1 MWILAL
7 FFIVSTATLPLSTG
21 ADDVLQNKVNL
32 IVSSLPK
39 GPNGKP
45 LKGKDLLKKTIANYT
60 DFDELARLIAD
71 QKRRAERRFRE
82 QEDVLYNK
90 SKALINKV
98 IAEAKLLNPKPPP
111 AEAPLNFAEIN
122 SAAGLDEVLVE
133 GDMLM
138 TLEQAKKY
146 FGMENDSMT
155 NGVRSKRQALR
166 DLSTRWPKGIV
177 YYGFDD
183 AFADTGKEAVR
194 AAIGFWERNTCIRFK
209 YLENP
214 GTIPPG
220 SEGNVIFYEGNGCFS
235 ELGKSEWLIQ
245 HISLAPWCQSVRV
258 ATHEIAH
265 TLGLF
270 HEQSRYDRDTYIYV
284 DTTNIQEDYKGQ
296 YGAASATDMNNY
308 GKPYDYR
315 GIMHYWAN
323 LWAKDTSKPIMYA
336 LNPAYQMSIGYAQ
349 IPTYGDS
356 FILNMHYECYD
367 KCANSETSITVNN
380 VIGNGQKEPANLT
393 DPAKCTWHVTAPTG
407 SKIQYM
413 VTYIG
418 TDGNEN
424 ALCHHECFYGGVSI
438 KGLEQTWIPEG
449 MRFCCPAQFNKL
461 MTTFANQLV
470 VQPWNALRF
479 TDFSVKYR
487 LVPTGRRSCPFDY
500 QFLSVDG
507 TLCYHAVAQP
517 LSYTVAI
524 RLCRNNGGT
533 ISMAQDPV
541 DAAILKDKF
550 LQKIQCADP
559 RKTITRYWN
568 EFSNGKCGIFDINTS
583 TSSYEEC
590 LTSTSKAGFV
600 CAAPSN

>member
-183 AFADTGKEAVR
+183 AFGELPYIASLKHM
-194 AAIGFWERNTCIRFK
+194 IFCI
-209 YLENP
+209 LQ
-214 GTIPPG
+214 
-220 SEGNVIFYEGNGCFS
+220 
-235 ELGKSEWLIQ
+235 LIQ
-245 HISLAPWCQSVRV
+245 ARKQYAPR
-258 ATHEIAH
+258 
-265 TLGLF
+265 
-270 HEQSRYDRDTYIYV
+270 
-284 DTTNIQEDYKGQ
+284 
-296 YGAASATDMNNY
+296 
-308 GKPYDYR
+308 
-315 GIMHYWAN
+315 
-323 LWAKDTSKPIMYA
+323 
-336 LNPAYQMSIGYAQ
+336 
-349 IPTYGDS
+349 
-356 FILNMHYECYD
+356 
-367 KCANSETSITVNN
+367 
-380 VIGNGQKEPANLT
+380 
-393 DPAKCTWHVTAPTG
+393 
-407 SKIQYM
+407 
-413 VTYIG
+413 
-418 TDGNEN
+418 
-424 ALCHHECFYGGVSI
+424 
-438 KGLEQTWIPEG
+438 
-449 MRFCCPAQFNKL
+449 
-461 MTTFANQLV
+461 
-470 VQPWNALRF
+470 
-479 TDFSVKYR
+479 
-487 LVPTGRRSCPFDY
+487 
-500 QFLSVDG
+500 
-507 TLCYHAVAQP
+507 
-517 LSYTVAI
+517 
-524 RLCRNNGGT
+524 
-533 ISMAQDPV
+533 
-541 DAAILKDKF
+541 
-550 LQKIQCADP
+550 
-559 RKTITRYWN
+559 
-568 EFSNGKCGIFDINTS
+568 
-583 TSSYEEC
+583 
-590 LTSTSKAGFV
+590 
-600 CAAPSN
+600 